1 MRLDGKVALVSGG
14 ARGIGAA
21 VARLF
26 AREGAKVAIADLL
39 DDLGPGVAADIVDSG
54 GEAVFIKFDATQE
67 EHWNRAVASTVKRFG
82 NLNILVN
89 SVGIYRRSDIEQ
101 TSADEWDLVMKVNV
115 RSAFLGSKAVVSAL
129 KAAGGGSIV
138 NLSSVAGLIGGPYST
153 AYNASKGAV
162 RLLSKSIAL
171 QYAKDGIRC
180 NSVHPAPIETHMLEL
195 VFPDEQSRR
204 ERLAE
209 IPLGRFGTPEE
220 VAYAVLFLASDES
233 AYVTGSELVIDGGLT
248 AR

>member
-1 MRLDGKVALVSGG
+1 M
-14 ARGIGAA
+14 
-21 VARLF
+21 
-26 AREGAKVAIADLL
+26 
-39 DDLGPGVAADIVDSG
+39 
-54 GEAVFIKFDATQE
+54 
-67 EHWNRAVASTVKRFG
+67 
-82 NLNILVN
+82 
-89 SVGIYRRSDIEQ
+89 
-101 TSADEWDLVMKVNV
+101 
-115 RSAFLGSKAVVSAL
+115 
-129 KAAGGGSIV
+129 
-138 NLSSVAGLIGGPYST
+138 
-153 AYNASKGAV
+153 